1 MNLLNILV
9 VKVQVT
15 ILLELLPLGLVRSSK
30 FMTLPLEQGNYCNI
44 FKLPPLQSDHGLS
57 PVLLTLQLFQAVT
70 HVTTAGGEGH
80 NVTWSR

>member
-44 FKLPPLQSDHGLS
+44 FKLPPLQSDHGF
-57 PVLLTLQLFQAVT
+57 TLLFQAVT

>member
-9 VKVQVT
+9 VKVQMT

-30 FMTLPLEQGNYCNI
+30 FMTLPLEQGNYCITFKVSTSTMRSWIKPCTSNI
-44 FKLPPLQSDHGLS
+44 
-57 PVLLTLQLFQAVT
+57 QLFQAVT

-80 NVTWSR
+80 NVTW